1 MRPQRLYCYNI
12 IAELE
17 KGPRTLR
24 DLKSA
29 LGGVSYGGTS
39 GCLESAEEPAP
50 RCSSAYGLE
59 LA

>member
-29 LGGVSYGGTS
+29 LGDVSYGALAVALNRLWALPDERGRET
-39 GCLESAEEPAP
+39 
-50 RCSSAYGLE
+50 RSSI
-59 LA
+59 